1 LHNSERFFFGKRQT
15 ISSKNFT
22 QNDKIVRNKHKRFIA
37 QDSQRDGDKVMD
49 LKLFRAAIKHR
60 TRGAQNMKQIL
71 QNPTARVWFLSG
83 LTGMVLIAGLLLEEG
98 QARTYTPSPTIAPL
112 QINKQNL
119 QTHFSDRINPD
130 KSQILES
137 SREQKTKNPTAHEQ
151 MEDKQPAKKRMGLA
165 ILLLGF
171 LAEEG

>member
-1 LHNSERFFFGKRQT
+1 
-15 ISSKNFT
+15 
-22 QNDKIVRNKHKRFIA
+22 VRNKHKRFIA

-49 LKLFRAAIKHR
+49 LKLFRAALKRR
-60 TRGAQNMKQIL
+60 TREAQNMKQIL

-112 QINKQNL
+112 QVNKQNL
-119 QTHFSDRINPD
+119 QTNLSDTINPG
-130 KSQILES
+130 KSQALKS
-137 SREQKTKNPTAHEQ
+137 SREQKDKNPATHKQVA
-151 MEDKQPAKKRMGLA
+151 DKQPAKKRMGLA
-165 ILLLGF
+165 ILFLGI

>member
-1 LHNSERFFFGKRQT
+1 
-15 ISSKNFT
+15 
-22 QNDKIVRNKHKRFIA
+22 
-37 QDSQRDGDKVMD
+37 MD
-49 LKLFRAAIKHR
+49 LKLYCAALKRR

-119 QTHFSDRINPD
+119 HTHLSDRINPG
-130 KSQILES
+130 KSQPLKS
-137 SREQKTKNPTAHEQ
+137 SREQKTTDPATHKQ
-151 MEDKQPAKKRMGLA
+151 VEDKQPAKKRMGLA
-165 ILLLGF
+165 ILFLGL